1 MLMINRPQHLA
12 LFILMYSLMG
22 PTPAFAQMTDIK
34 PMGMKHIIVTPNAS
48 DAKAAQT
55 SNIPSK
61 AGNEEQHRPDEPAM
75 TAPRRKSPPKETVK
89 TAPDL
94 KPLDMKEALVKPEQF
109 KTWDKMALAVTARK
123 KDEIN
128 KLLVEL
134 RTHGSVVPPQ
144 GLFLSAQSLAMAGK
158 MEDAALYYMAGQVRM
173 EFDMSRWP
181 AQQDIAYTNLKDY
194 NARKSYDQGL
204 PINSDKKMVNPHSY
218 VGELSTS
225 VGMPILEWIM
235 ADPERLAKSLDRAE
249 EWDAATA
256 YEYEPGYDLPKP
268 IPFAEWSKKLPK
280 VRAAFFGRMRTLY
293 DNISAY
299 KAANPAHSR

>member
-1 MLMINRPQHLA
+1 MFMINRPHLFT
-12 LFILMYSLMG
+12 LSILLYSLVG
-22 PTPAFAQMTDIK
+22 PSPALAQMTESK
-34 PMGMKHIIVTPNAS
+34 PMGMKHMTITPNAP
-48 DAKAAQT
+48 DAKALPNGKIT
-55 SNIPSK
+55 DK
-61 AGNEEQHRPDEPAM
+61 AGSEEQHLPDKPAI
-75 TAPRRKSPPKETVK
+75 TTPPRKSLPKAA
-89 TAPDL
+89 TATTSGL
-94 KPLDMKEALVKPEQF
+94 KPLDMKQALVKPEQF

-123 KDEIN
+123 KGEIN

-134 RTHGSVVPPQ
+134 NTHGSVVPPQ

-158 MEDAALYYMAGQVRM
+158 MEDAALYYMVGQIRM

-204 PINSDKKMVNPHSY
+204 PINSEKKMINPHSY

-235 ADPERLAKSLDRAE
+235 ADPERLAKTLDRAE

-299 KAANPAHSR
+299 KSAKPTHAR